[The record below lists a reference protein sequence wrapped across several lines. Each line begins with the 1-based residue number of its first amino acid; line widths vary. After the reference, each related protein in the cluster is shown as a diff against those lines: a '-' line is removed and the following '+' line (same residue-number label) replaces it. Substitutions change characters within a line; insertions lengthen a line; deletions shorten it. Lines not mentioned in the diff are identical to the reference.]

1 VIKVLLDV
9 LMVLCTKKFNKEE
22 EEDDLKIK
30 LNNFYK
36 KF

>member
-22 EEDDLKIK
+22 EEDDLK
-30 LNNFYK
+30 N
-36 KF
+36 